1 MDDDR
6 KLRAAEIR
14 EHVAWFDRQEMSLS
28 SVEEFR
34 GRMLS
39 VADGLEAADDTE
51 RRGRLIPLP
60 GGFSRR
66 VG

>member
-14 EHVAWFDRQEMSLS
+14 EHVEWFDRQEMSLS

-39 VADGLEAADDTE
+39 VADGLESAGDTE
-51 RRGRLIPLP
+51 RRGRLVALP
-60 GGFSRR
+60 GFSRR